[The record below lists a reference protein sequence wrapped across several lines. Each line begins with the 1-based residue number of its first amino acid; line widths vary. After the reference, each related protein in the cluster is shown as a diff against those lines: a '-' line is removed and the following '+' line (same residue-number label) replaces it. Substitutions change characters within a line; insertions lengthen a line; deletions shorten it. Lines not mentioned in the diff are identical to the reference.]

1 MAEQTGRTLLVTV
14 LVNFLMFVVSF
25 GKQSKSEYIS
35 RTFSATC
42 TCVSSVFELASRM
55 DWELGG
61 GAENVCLLLGLSN
74 PSLGGS
80 VILAGRRACGI
91 VFFDLCVANVM
102 YNASERNASVD
113 ILALRIDLKAPIK

>member
-1 MAEQTGRTLLVTV
+1 MTEQKGLTLLVTV
-14 LVNFLMFVVSF
+14 LANFLMFAVSF

-35 RTFSATC
+35 STFSATC

-55 DWELGG
+55 DWELGE
-61 GAENVCLLLGLSN
+61 GAESVCLLFGLSN

-80 VILAGRRACGI
+80 VILAGRRVCDS
-91 VFFDLCVANVM
+91 VFFDLRVANVM

-113 ILALRIDLKAPIK
+113 ILPLRIDLKAAIK